1 MLKPNGIAR
10 TTYPE
15 EPAREYNEWIAHI
28 TSSEIVRDADAF
40 KEEADV
46 LWACTWFKDAET
58 ADDFKRKFD
67 ALWADFKKQIQRP

>member
-10 TTYPE
+10 TTYPDK
-15 EPAREYNEWIAHI
+15 PAQDFNEWSAHI
-28 TSSEIVRDADAF
+28 TSEEIVRD
-40 KEEADV
+40 
-46 LWACTWFKDAET
+46 